1 MRSKI
6 TAAALTTVLVLGG
19 VACGDDDGG
28 DEASSQAAGD
38 TTTTTEAGL
47 GAEAC
52 DAVLGL
58 GTALTNGPEGPPTPE
73 YLEGELL
80 PAIDAVLATDAQELT
95 GPATELQTAA
105 QAALDGEQVEEDEV
119 FGLYGELAAA
129 THTGCGYEQVDVSA
143 VNYAFVDM
151 PATLPAGTTSFSLTN
166 DADEDH
172 ELVLFRLAD
181 GETRSAE
188 ELLALPQEEAE
199 ASVTFSGVTF
209 ASPGETGYVAAEL
222 EPGAYFVSCFLPVG
236 GGEDGPPHFTEGMVA
251 EFEVT

>member
-19 VACGDDDGG
+19 VACGDDDSG
-28 DEASSQAAGD
+28 DEASSEAAGD

-47 GAEAC
+47 GTEAC
-52 DAVLGL
+52 DAVL
-58 GTALTNGPEGPPTPE
+58 T
-73 YLEGELL
+73 
-80 PAIDAVLATDAQELT
+80 TDAEELT
-95 GPATELQTAA
+95 GPATELQTVA
-105 QAALDGEQVEEDEV
+105 QAALDGEQVEEAEV

-129 THTGCGYEQVDVSA
+129 THTGCGYEQVEVSA
-143 VNYAFVDM
+143 VNYSFIDM
-151 PATLPAGTTSFSLTN
+151 PASIAAGTASFSLTN

-222 EPGAYFVSCFLPVG
+222 EPGAYFTACFLPVG

>member
-1 MRSKI
+1 M
-6 TAAALTTVLVLGG
+6 
-19 VACGDDDGG
+19 
-28 DEASSQAAGD
+28 
-38 TTTTTEAGL
+38 
-47 GAEAC
+47 
-52 DAVLGL
+52 
-58 GTALTNGPEGPPTPE
+58 
-73 YLEGELL
+73 
-80 PAIDAVLATDAQELT
+80 
-95 GPATELQTAA
+95 
-105 QAALDGEQVEEDEV
+105 

-129 THTGCGYEQVDVSA
+129 THTGCGYEQVEVSA
-143 VNYAFVDM
+143 VNYSFIDM
-151 PATLPAGTTSFSLTN
+151 PASIAAGTASFSLTN

-222 EPGAYFVSCFLPVG
+222 EPGAYFTACFLPVG